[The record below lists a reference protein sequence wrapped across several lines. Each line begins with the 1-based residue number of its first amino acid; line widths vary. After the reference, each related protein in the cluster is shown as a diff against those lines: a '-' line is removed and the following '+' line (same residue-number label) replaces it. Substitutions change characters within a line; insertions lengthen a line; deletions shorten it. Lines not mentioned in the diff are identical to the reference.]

1 VRLADK
7 VILVTGAA
15 SGMGAVAA
23 ETFAR
28 EGAKIIATDYAAGP
42 LEATVARVRDARGE
56 IIGVPGDVA
65 IAADVKLA
73 VDEGV
78 KAFGKLNVLYNNA
91 GIMPNEDTSVEE
103 TSEET
108 LARVLDVNLKGVFYC
123 CKYGIPALLKAGGG
137 SVINIASFVAIL
149 GCSVPQDAYTASKGG
164 VLSLT
169 RSLAV
174 QYGPQGVRANA
185 ICPGPV
191 ETPMLRQLWSS
202 EEERNKRLR
211 RIPLGRFG
219 APEDIINAGVFLA
232 SDESSWITGN
242 TFMVDGGVTI
252 NYF

>member
-1 VRLADK
+1 
-7 VILVTGAA
+7 
-15 SGMGAVAA
+15 MGAVAA

-28 EGAKIIATDYAAGP
+28 EGAKIIATDYMAGP
-42 LEATVARVRDARGE
+42 LEATVARVRDAHGE
-56 IIGVPGDVA
+56 IIGVPGDVSV
-65 IAADVKLA
+65 AADVQRA
-73 VDEGV
+73 VEEGV

-91 GIMPNEDTSVEE
+91 GIMPNEDTSVEA

-123 CKYGIPALLKAGGG
+123 CKYGIPELLRAGSG
-137 SVINIASFVAIL
+137 SVINIASFVALL

-164 VLSLT
+164 VLALT

-174 QYGPQGVRANA
+174 QYGPRGVRANA

-202 EEERNKRLR
+202 EEERNKRLQ

-219 APEDIINAGVFLA
+219 APEDIVNAGVFLA

-242 TFMVDGGVTI
+242 TFTVDGGVTV